1 MSDMTVRN
9 EGNLVHVQLSMDVA
23 AAVNVALFAGHVD
36 GVVTDTPLSP
46 EHC

>member
-1 MSDMTVRN
+1 MDMA
-9 EGNLVHVQLSMDVA
+9 D
-23 AAVNVALFAGHVD
+23 AVSVALFAGHVE